1 MVNIEETHLT
11 QRQFEV
17 LRLRIEGKSL
27 TEIARELKTSRSN
40 VSRVAKIAE
49 RNIERAKNT
58 LKLIGTI
65 EWPIKIDVKEG
76 SNVYSASEEVFRK
89 ADEKGVRITRN
100 YAELVRLITETL
112 GRKNLKG
119 RNALRDFS
127 IMVSKE
133 GKVEVL

>member
-17 LRLRIEGKSL
+17 LRLKIEGKSL

-119 RNALRDFS
+119 RNALKDFS
-127 IMVSKE
+127 IMVSKD

>member
-17 LRLRIEGKSL
+17 LRLKIEGKSL

-100 YAELVRLITETL
+100 YAELLRLVTETL

-119 RNALRDFS
+119 RNALRGFS

>member
-17 LRLRIEGKSL
+17 LRSRIEGKSL
-27 TEIARELKTSRSN
+27 TEIARGLKTSRSN

-65 EWPIKIDVKEG
+65 EWPIKIDVTEG

-112 GRKNLKG
+112 GRENLKG

>member
-89 ADEKGVRITRN
+89 ADEKGVGITRN
-100 YAELVRLITETL
+100 YAELLRLITETL

>member
-17 LRLRIEGKSL
+17 LRLKIEGKSL